1 MINTDVLI
9 NRAWAEIDLD
19 CIAHNVREIRRV
31 IGPHPEI
38 MAVVKADAYGHGV
51 RETVQTMLDA
61 GATRIAVS
69 MLDEAL
75 ELRQIGIDVPIL
87 VLSYTDP
94 KRAGEIIRQGI
105 TQTVFSHDLAKA
117 LSRAAKK
124 EGMPARIHIKIDTG
138 MSRVGFA
145 PGFAAVKA
153 VAAISKLPGIVV
165 EGVFTHFASADE
177 TDPAFTLR
185 QFEQFE
191 SILFE
196 LNRVGFRMPLRHVA
210 NSAAT
215 LAFPDLALDMV
226 RPGIIL
232 YGILPSA
239 EVVPVMHD
247 GEPLQLRPAMSLKA
261 HVIMVKRIGK
271 GATVSYGRT
280 WRAHRASRIATLPIG
295 YGDGYARALSN
306 HAHVLIHGQFAP
318 VIGRICMDQCM
329 VDVTDIEGVVK
340 PGDEVVLMGTQGNRS
355 IRVEEL
361 AASAGTIPYETICL
375 VGKRLP
381 RVYKRDGEVAMVH
394 NYLL

>member
-1 MINTDVLI
+1 MIGTDQLI

-87 VLSYTDP
+87 VLGYTDP
-94 KRAGEIIRQGI
+94 KRAVEIIRHGI

-117 LSRAAKK
+117 LSRAAQK
-124 EGMPARIHIKIDTG
+124 EALPARIHIKIDTG
-138 MSRVGFA
+138 MSRVGFL
-145 PGFAAVKA
+145 PGYAAVKA

-165 EGVFTHFASADE
+165 EGVFTHFATADE

-196 LNRVGFRMPLRHVA
+196 LNRVGFRIPIRHVA

-215 LAFPDLALDMV
+215 LAYPDLALDLV

-232 YGILPSA
+232 YGIMPSP
-239 EVVPVMHD
+239 EVVPVVQD
-247 GEPLQLRPAMSLKA
+247 GQPLTLRPAMALKA
-261 HVIMVKRIGK
+261 HVILVKKVGK
-271 GATVSYGRT
+271 GATVSYGRK
-280 WRAHRASRIATLPIG
+280 WKADRPSRIATLPIG
-295 YGDGYARALSN
+295 YADGYARAFTN
-306 HAHVLIHGQFAP
+306 RARVLIHGQYAP
-318 VIGRICMDQCM
+318 VIGSVCMDQCM
-329 VDVTDIEGVVK
+329 VDVTEVEGVVK
-340 PGDEVVLMGTQGNRS
+340 PGDEVVLMGSQGDHC
-355 IRVEEL
+355 ITAEEL
-361 AASAGTIPYETICL
+361 ASLAGTIPYETVCL
-375 VGKRLP
+375 VGKRIP
-381 RVYKRDGEVAMVH
+381 RVYKRSDEVVMVH